1 MTFLLYT
8 GTSALNILSY
18 FQYSENTEIYCRDRV
33 RRNDFHP
40 AGPKS
45 FSPMFQD
52 RQFSQWPTSAPATT
66 SKGFWYGLSWDLK
79 IILWQFYNFD
89 ILTKSWV
96 FNSAVG
102 IVSSPKLGMNF
113 CDEFQ
118 NAVKW
123 LLKIDILSTSNCK
136 DEDLLLLF
144 MPQGRQKCNIGLNMK
159 YTEH

>member
-1 MTFLLYT
+1 MIFLLYT

-33 RRNDFHP
+33 RRNDFYP

-66 SKGFWYGLSWDLK
+66 SRGFWYELSWDLK
-79 IILWQFYNFD
+79 MILWQVWFLD
-89 ILTKSWV
+89 QELD
-96 FNSAVG
+96 AVG
-102 IVSSPKLGMNF
+102 FVLSPKWGMNF

-123 LLKIDILSTSNCK
+123 HLKSDILSTSNCK

-144 MPQGRQKCNIGLNMK
+144 MPQGGQKCNIGLNLK
-159 YTEH
+159 YIEH